1 MSFLTWRR
9 YSHGPAVRLFAQ
21 ICNHDRPQVR
31 TPDEFVL
38 RRTSGYNIL
47 AKRKDAL
54 ASWVEVLDMFAAIW
68 GL

>member
-1 MSFLTWRR
+1 MALWAVCSRI
-9 YSHGPAVRLFAQ
+9 SDHDGPQAG
-21 ICNHDRPQVR
+21 
-31 TPDEFVL
+31 
-38 RRTSGYNIL
+38 GYNIL